1 MPWYAL
7 HRLVGVCF
15 EWVEV
20 CHYGMV
26 YLNPFSC
33 QFLGSFVCGS
43 ISFPCSECG
52 VDESLRGDALGR
64 SGSDDYVSGG
74 DVAIRLI
81 PFLLCRGTAIVLR
94 VFVVIPTLDCMWGWV
109 FY

>member
-1 MPWYAL
+1 
-7 HRLVGVCF
+7 
-15 EWVEV
+15 
-20 CHYGMV
+20 MV

-52 VDESLRGDALGR
+52 VGLHLRGNALGR

-74 DVAIRLI
+74 DVAIGLI
-81 PFLLCRGTAIVLR
+81 PDLLSRGTATVWFPPLTVCGGGFFINVVLNGSAY
-94 VFVVIPTLDCMWGWV
+94 DS
-109 FY
+109 

>member
-1 MPWYAL
+1 M
-7 HRLVGVCF
+7 
-15 EWVEV
+15 
-20 CHYGMV
+20 
-26 YLNPFSC
+26 
-33 QFLGSFVCGS
+33 GSFVCGS

-52 VDESLRGDALGR
+52 VDESLRGDALGQ

-81 PFLLCRGTAIVLR
+81 PDLLSRGTAIVLR